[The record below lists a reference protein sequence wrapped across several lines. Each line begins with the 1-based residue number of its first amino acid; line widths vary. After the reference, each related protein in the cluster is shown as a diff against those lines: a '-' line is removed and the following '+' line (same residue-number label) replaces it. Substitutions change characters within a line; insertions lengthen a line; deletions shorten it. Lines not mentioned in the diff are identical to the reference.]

1 MEIPVMFGEVILVDA
16 TDTPL
21 GRCEKLAAHRTG
33 VLHRAFSVFLFDS
46 EGRWLLQRRHP
57 DKYHSGGLWTNT
69 CCSHPQP
76 GQETGE
82 AARIRLLQEMGVETP
97 IRPLFQF
104 FYQAHF
110 DNGLIEHELDHVFV
124 GSFDGTPCPNPA
136 EVCDW
141 RWVESALLMKEMATH
156 PEHFTV
162 WFREAA
168 SRVLGHMESKAV

>member
-1 MEIPVMFGEVILVDA
+1 MFGEVILVDA
-16 TDTPL
+16 TDTPV
-21 GRCEKLAAHRTG
+21 GRCEKLAAHRAG

-46 EGRWLLQRRHP
+46 EGRWLLQQRHP

-97 IRPLFQF
+97 IRPLFHF
-104 FYQAHF
+104 FYHAHF
-110 DNGLIEHELDHVFV
+110 ENGLIEHELDHVFV
-124 GSFDGTPCPNPA
+124 GTFDGTPQPDPA
-136 EVCDW
+136 EASDW
-141 RWVESALLMKEMATH
+141 RWVDSAALMKEMATH

-168 SRVLGHMESKAV
+168 GRVLDHLESKAV